1 MEMATG
7 EDFFPGPCSQIS
19 LAYCC
24 PQHFHQPVD
33 ETEASRFIKDVL
45 SYCCAVK
52 EREKNPVDCDEL
64 GKFRVA
70 LTLFIGELLES
81 LHC

>member
-1 MEMATG
+1 M
-7 EDFFPGPCSQIS
+7 
-19 LAYCC
+19 
-24 PQHFHQPVD
+24 D

-52 EREKNPVDCDEL
+52 EMEKNPVDCDEL
-64 GKFRVA
+64 GKFSVA